1 MKIVKLIMPTCTHSY
16 APPQSS
22 IRHCLSVGYYFR
34 KMVKDGS
41 QGNKGF
47 HWEVIPKKR
56 AALDRE
62 IERFMEKKGKAK
74 TDVTAGR

>member
-1 MKIVKLIMPTCTHSY
+1 
-16 APPQSS
+16 
-22 IRHCLSVGYYFR
+22 
-34 KMVKDGS
+34 MVKDGS

-62 IERFMEKKGKAK
+62 IERFMKGKGKTK